1 MARSRFKC
9 PAPKSYGLAA
19 FPVASSVIACS
30 LLLTLLAVVII
41 ADLIAAG
48 LQSNPVGP
56 TASVQAAKMFTPGAI
71 KSGFNISGF
80 SPFGPLAENEA
91 TTGAVSIPNK
101 ALAVGHT
108 VGKYHSDSAGF
119 LHHHSLGYSRI
130 APAIT
135 DHDLTSNFIGIKT
148 TSAGKFRSIVP
159 APTVISQGARLV
171 TDIPLGPSLP
181 ADEDTNTPLETAPT
195 ESIPSRC
202 GGGGVSPVTVGIS
215 WGSELN
221 SIVDTAADSTES
233 AGLMALGEKPS
244 SNDFP
249 ITILSSELGSRFA
262 NPLPTARNGSEIQ
275 IRKAPPLRPNSG
287 IEHSNNDIGA
297 IIRVGPE
304 TSLVPEA
311 EKLRGPSSMKVPAAV
326 LESGEDGG
334 MAKHGS
340 SLGWI

>member
-91 TTGAVSIPNK
+91 TTGAVVFEAKKDFI
-101 ALAVGHT
+101 ALPSYDPT
-108 VGKYHSDSAGF
+108 EQAG
-119 LHHHSLGYSRI
+119 
-130 APAIT
+130 
-135 DHDLTSNFIGIKT
+135 NKT

-311 EKLRGPSSMKVPAAV
+311 EKLRGPSGMKVPAAV